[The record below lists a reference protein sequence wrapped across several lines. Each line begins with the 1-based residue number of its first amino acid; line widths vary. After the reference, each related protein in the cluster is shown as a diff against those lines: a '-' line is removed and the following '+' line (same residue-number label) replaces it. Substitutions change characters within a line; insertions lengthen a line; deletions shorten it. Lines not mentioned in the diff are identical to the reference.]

1 MLLRLV
7 EDADVVVEGFRP
19 GVMDRLGVGYEALRE
34 RNPGIVFCSITGYGQ
49 TGPYTARSGHD
60 MNYLGLIGMLDL
72 TGPADGAPV
81 QSAGQIADL
90 GGGGLMAAYSIL
102 AALREAERT
111 GRGQAVDVSM
121 ADGALSWLTMVAGQY
136 LADGRVPG
144 RGAESLTGGIVCYR
158 PYACADGH
166 VTLGALEPK
175 FWAAW
180 CAGVGRDDLM
190 DKAFDP
196 PGSDTHAEV
205 ERIFAERTRDEWA
218 AFADQHDC
226 CLEPVLDL
234 GEALDSELVRER
246 EMVVEVDQPGAQAPV
261 RPAGPPGQVLGHP
274 GRRHPA
280 RPGAGRAHRAGAGGP
295 GLHAR
300 AGGRAGVRGRGR
312 RAAGGRHRQLPVMN
326 RDGLLKMSEL
336 ADASGV
342 SAGTIKHYLREGL
355 LGKGEDVV
363 RTSRNMA
370 YYPPGFVE
378 RIRLIKQLQEERF
391 MPLQA
396 IRRVL
401 EDDPDRARA
410 LVELEDRILDRALAG
425 DESRVSAAQLSK
437 RLDIPREALDRM
449 VEIGLLTPNSR
460 GFSPRDV
467 QVVEAIGRF
476 RAGGYD
482 EQIGFTVYDT
492 LRYKRAMESLVSEE
506 VEVVLERLAGE
517 LEPDAVVDL
526 LEAGLEPLRD
536 FIAALHSKL
545 LIEELQRQRGS
556 R

>member
-1 MLLRLV
+1 M
-7 EDADVVVEGFRP
+7 
-19 GVMDRLGVGYEALRE
+19 
-34 RNPGIVFCSITGYGQ
+34 T
-49 TGPYTARSGHD
+49 
-60 MNYLGLIGMLDL
+60 
-72 TGPADGAPV
+72 
-81 QSAGQIADL
+81 
-90 GGGGLMAAYSIL
+90 
-102 AALREAERT
+102 
-111 GRGQAVDVSM
+111 
-121 ADGALSWLTMVAGQY
+121 
-136 LADGRVPG
+136 
-144 RGAESLTGGIVCYR
+144 
-158 PYACADGH
+158 
-166 VTLGALEPK
+166 K
-175 FWAAW
+175 
-180 CAGVGRDDLM
+180 
-190 DKAFDP
+190 
-196 PGSDTHAEV
+196 
-205 ERIFAERTRDEWA
+205 
-218 AFADQHDC
+218 
-226 CLEPVLDL
+226 
-234 GEALDSELVRER
+234 
-246 EMVVEVDQPGAQAPV
+246 
-261 RPAGPPGQVLGHP
+261 
-274 GRRHPA
+274 
-280 RPGAGRAHRAGAGGP
+280 
-295 GLHAR
+295 
-300 AGGRAGVRGRGR
+300 
-312 RAAGGRHRQLPVMN
+312 
-326 RDGLLKMSEL
+326 DGLLKMSEL

-370 YYPPGFVE
+370 YYPPDFVA

-401 EDDPDRARA
+401 EDDPERARA

-482 EQIGFTVYDT
+482 EKIGFTVYDT
-492 LRYKRAMESLVSEE
+492 LRYKRAMESLVTDE
-506 VEVVLERLAGE
+506 VAVVLERLAGE